1 MKNKVFKFLF
11 PIPSAV
17 ITILAFILFCIYIFD
32 EVSGEISDVFG
43 MTLVFYIMFVLPLNL
58 IIYVF
63 KTIKS
68 KIKTSINII
77 GKREHQDKTYIFHKN
92 NRIQSRENYVD
103 KQISASLTALESY
116 KLEDIKSKKSN
127 FREEVLRDP
136 SILQNIEKNIF
147 EFYSEL
153 GIHILVSKT
162 DIHANQIIVRIAPH
176 DGIRIKTILSFK
188 DDLSLRLGVPIEMEV
203 FSKLG
208 FIGIMIPIDYI
219 SMTNNIE

>member
-17 ITILAFILFCIYIFD
+17 ITILAFILFCIYVFD
-32 EVSGEISDVFG
+32 EKSGGISDVFG

-63 KTIKS
+63 KTIKN
-68 KIKTSINII
+68 KIKYVININ
-77 GKREHQDKTYIFHKN
+77 GKRRYEDKTYEFSKTDG
-92 NRIQSRENYVD
+92 IQSTDNYVK
-103 KQISASLTALESY
+103 KQHSDSLSALGIY
-116 KLEDIKSKKSN
+116 KLEDTKIKKLN
-127 FREEVLRDP
+127 FIESVLKDP

-147 EFYSEL
+147 QFYSEL
-153 GIHILVSKT
+153 GIHVLVSKT
-162 DIHANQIIVRIAPH
+162 DIHANQIVVRIAPH
-176 DGIRIKTILSFK
+176 DGIRIKTIMSFK

-219 SMTNNIE
+219 SMINNIK